1 LVFRANPSSP
11 PLPVLNPTQPN
22 PFIIPVSTD
31 AKEYKLL
38 TMDEKIKELRTAVDK
53 ITATRQLTFH
63 FILHLPWIIFFYPC
77 IFILFDEIYN
87 SFFVTAQ

>member
-22 PFIIPVSTD
+22 PFIIAMSTD

-38 TMDEKIKELRTAVDK
+38 MMDEKIEELRTAVDK
-53 ITATRQLTFH
+53 ITATQLTFH
-63 FILHLPWIIFFYPC
+63 FILHLPWIIFSITAFSFC
-77 IFILFDEIYN
+77 LMKFIIL
-87 SFFVTAQ
+87 FFVTAQ